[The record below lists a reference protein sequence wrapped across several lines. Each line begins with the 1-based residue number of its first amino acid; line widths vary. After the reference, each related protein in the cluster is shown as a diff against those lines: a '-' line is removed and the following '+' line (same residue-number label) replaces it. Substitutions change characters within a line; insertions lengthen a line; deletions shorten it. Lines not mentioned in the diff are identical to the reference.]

1 MKDAVELSLDLL
13 RSIRAIDSEMQ
24 YKGRQIDAIDSGAR
38 NRAYTLVEIKQEDL
52 LQAELDEKRKERDRA
67 LSQLEVLLGVEGNAK
82 RLKDELM
89 KRYQKA
95 SNSDERNEI
104 RLYSEI
110 VGQVCNNLS
119 MKKAAGR
126 IKKIQEAK
134 NQSSRF
140 GQKYARREDDGDR

>member
-1 MKDAVELSLDLL
+1 
-13 RSIRAIDSEMQ
+13 
-24 YKGRQIDAIDSGAR
+24 
-38 NRAYTLVEIKQEDL
+38 
-52 LQAELDEKRKERDRA
+52 
-67 LSQLEVLLGVEGNAK
+67 
-82 RLKDELM
+82 M

>member
-1 MKDAVELSLDLL
+1 
-13 RSIRAIDSEMQ
+13 
-24 YKGRQIDAIDSGAR
+24 
-38 NRAYTLVEIKQEDL
+38 
-52 LQAELDEKRKERDRA
+52 
-67 LSQLEVLLGVEGNAK
+67 
-82 RLKDELM
+82 M

-134 NQSSRF
+134 IKVVDLDKNMLEEKMMEIDNQK
-140 GQKYARREDDGDR
+140 GKKQKGKPKGKPKRDVPLWVFNYKYTSGLPVVTKALAM